1 MSAKNDPNII
11 LSQYDY
17 WDFPGGPVVKSL
29 YFQCRGHRFHLW
41 SGNQDP
47 TVLTAKKFKKKKSNN
62 KKNPTMIAMLSGA
75 INSI

>member
-11 LSQYDY
+11 QSQYDN
-17 WDFPGGPVVKSL
+17 WDFLGGPVVKSL
-29 YFQCRGHRFHLW
+29 YFQSRDTGLIPGQETKIPQALQ
-41 SGNQDP
+41 SKS
-47 TVLTAKKFKKKKSNN
+47 KKPKKK